1 MNTLNAKGIKST
13 DVLDDGCRFTAQCPD
28 YEGDFVFDAN
38 LPILRNLRAGD
49 GPLARFRKSAARSS
63 SRRRATCT
71 PTRTAGVAPP
81 R

>member
-38 LPILRNLRAGD
+38 LPILRNLRA
-49 GPLARFRKSAARSS
+49 ARSS